1 MMRNVD
7 SLHNKICGGKVVK
20 KTIAIIV
27 LVIISLIGLYSCID
41 QEKTNNNQKDLNDR
55 QEEKNNKIGENTKMK
70 IKISN
75 GIYEIIYLLNDSQA
89 SKTLYA
95 QLPLDVDVENYGDNE
110 KIFYPPKSLDVNQ
123 TPLLESGGEGTL
135 GYFAPW
141 DDVVMYY
148 GSCGSYNGL
157 YVLGEAI
164 SGSEYIRDLSGNL
177 HIEKEGN

>member
-1 MMRNVD
+1 M
-7 SLHNKICGGKVVK
+7 K
-20 KTIAIIV
+20 KNIMIIV
-27 LVIISLIGLYSCID
+27 LMIISLIGLYGCID
-41 QEKTNNNQKDLNDR
+41 QEKTNNNQKDLKDR
-55 QEEKNNKIGENTKMK
+55 QDEKNNNKIGENTRMK

-75 GIYEIIYLLNDSQA
+75 GINEIIYLLNDSQA

-123 TPLLESGGEGTL
+123 TPLLESGSEGTL

-141 DDVVMYY
+141 GDVVMYY

-164 SGSEYIRDLSGNL
+164 SGSEHIKDLSGNL
-177 HIEKEGN
+177 HIVKEGN